1 MQFSV
6 YPFVAHG
13 SCVIHLVVCSKSD
26 IVIHYYKLGP
36 GVVVVEQV
44 AFFSICIICRAAT
57 FRGLALATTHNW
69 QGPIEDPA
77 T

>member
-1 MQFSV
+1 MQMAV
-6 YPFVAHG
+6 
-13 SCVIHLVVCSKSD
+13 
-26 IVIHYYKLGP
+26 VIHYYKLGP

-44 AFFSICIICRAAT
+44 AFFSLFIIRGAAA
-57 FRGLALATTHNW
+57 FCAVADPTTHNW